1 MADARRVAALLVAT
15 IVVAGCGDDDAQ
27 SPRLDMRLLVEVHP
41 RGPKVDAYIRTTI
54 ECHYDERLSVRCQ
67 RLDAL
72 AADAFVRPPGRRLV
86 HSDLLRASHG
96 QAPQPCS
103 RWPVSLRNGCEIAR
117 WERFAWLL
125 GDPPGIVPR

>member
-1 MADARRVAALLVAT
+1 MAT

-72 AADAFVRPPGRRLV
+72 AADAFVRPLGAGWCTQIYCGPATAKLRSRAVVGRF
-86 HSDLLRASHG
+86 
-96 QAPQPCS
+96 
-103 RWPVSLRNGCEIAR
+103 SLRNGCEIAR